1 MRGWN
6 CAHCARDR
14 RADRL
19 WRTDDRQC
27 GTGGRSRRRQG
38 RQQGRRCRIGSA
50 RDGKS
55 VAPPGQLGACLST
68 PNSGPTAHR
77 ARSLARRLALQA
89 LYQIQINPLPWQDV
103 QLQFAAD
110 PEAERVDREY
120 FRSLIEGVAPH
131 REALN
136 SRLSGLCEIPPQEL
150 DPIEHAVL
158 WLGLHELQSCPELPY
173 RVALA
178 EAVQLAKQ
186 FGATDGHKFVN
197 AVLDRAAQETR
208 PHEYG
213 RALD

>member
-1 MRGWN
+1 
-6 CAHCARDR
+6 
-14 RADRL
+14 
-19 WRTDDRQC
+19 
-27 GTGGRSRRRQG
+27 
-38 RQQGRRCRIGSA
+38 
-50 RDGKS
+50 
-55 VAPPGQLGACLST
+55 VAAGDVS
-68 PNSGPTAHR
+68 HR

-89 LYQIQINPLPWQDV
+89 LYQIQMNPLPWQDV

-110 PEAERVDREY
+110 PEAERVDRDY
-120 FRSLIEGVAPH
+120 FRALIEGVAPN
-131 REALN
+131 REALDA
-136 SRLSGLCEIPPQEL
+136 RLTGLCEIPPHEL

-197 AVLDRAAQETR
+197 AVLDRAAKESR

-213 RALD
+213 RPAD